1 MAKAKKKPQQ
11 RRPPKGGYKPERPVV
26 SVRFHP
32 RILADIRAEADA
44 RGLTV
49 TDVINRRWMEYEF
62 MISDEELMA
71 AMNAKRQRQALDT
84 FKPAA
89 LKESRD
95 DEWQQMLRT
104 NIEATLRSL
113 GYTRI
118 TGPTGALWAEPG
130 TTVPASIVRALTEP
144 KG

>member
-1 MAKAKKKPQQ
+1 
-11 RRPPKGGYKPERPVV
+11 VV

-49 TDVINRRWMEYEF
+49 TDVINKRWLQYEYL
-62 MISDEELMA
+62 ISDPDLMA
-71 AMNAKRQRQALDT
+71 AMNAKMQRQSLQSISPALLD
-84 FKPAA
+84 
-89 LKESRD
+89 ESRD

-104 NIEATLRSL
+104 NVEATLRSL

-118 TGPTGALWAEPG
+118 IGPTGGLWAEPG
-130 TTVPASIVRALTEP
+130 TTVPASIVRVLAEP

>member
-1 MAKAKKKPQQ
+1 MAKAKKPKQ

-32 RILADIRAEADA
+32 RILADIKAEADA

-49 TDVINRRWMEYEF
+49 TDVINKRWLQYEYL
-62 MISDEELMA
+62 ISDPDLMA
-71 AMNAKRQRQALDT
+71 AMNAKMQRQSLSSISST
-84 FKPAA
+84 V
-89 LKESRD
+89 LNESRKE
-95 DEWQQMLRT
+95 EWQQILRT
-104 NIEATLRSL
+104 NIEASLRSL

-118 TGPTGALWAEPG
+118 TGPGGALWAEPG
-130 TTVPASIVRALTEP
+130 TTVPASIVKALAEP